1 MVLGRR
7 QGYLGDQSWSRRGP
21 KEEDPHQAYHGLPP
35 GGAVCRNLPGLIFG
49 LIALLMCYNVLLL
62 IYFEFKYSR

>member
-21 KEEDPHQAYHGLPP
+21 KEEDPHQTDP
-35 GGAVCRNLPGLIFG
+35 GSSPYEAVCRNLPGLIFG
-49 LIALLMCYNVLLL
+49 LIALLMCYNVF
-62 IYFEFKYSR
+62 IMCCY